1 MKVELSSIIKNIRG
15 YSLKAEIQGSNTTA
29 LP

>member
-1 MKVELSSIIKNIRG
+1 MKVELSSIMKKAG